1 MKGAG
6 LVGLKNLGN
15 SCYINSIMQVL
26 FALPEFKA
34 RYLDTAADTFQG
46 AGDRSEEDLNV
57 QVGRPCY
64 IKFYCAEWRLT
75 HSPCLYM
82 WCSSLLR

>member
-1 MKGAG
+1 MVNMIYLYGFTNR
-6 LVGLKNLGN
+6 NLGN

-57 QVGRPCY
+57 QVGRPCTMLY
-64 IKFYCAEWRLT
+64 SVQCGDS

-82 WCSSLLR
+82 YKCL